1 MQVVQPYAC
10 IQQWLTAVTSS
21 LGTYT
26 KEKHSDRLLASLKV
40 CFGGK
45 GDMLFIKCETV
56 AA

>member
-10 IQQWLTAVTSS
+10 IQQWLTAVTSF